1 MALQE
6 LERNK
11 KYRISVVLGY
21 NGSKMIRHTEIFYGG
36 KKEARLRENEIKNQN
51 KNHTFVKRTKKTVQE
66 LMIEYM
72 EFKKSEW
79 TPKTYIANK
88 KRIENINNKIGHN
101 NLQELNAKTIES
113 FYKYLKDEI
122 HYSDSTIK
130 KHYEIINNAL
140 NTAVKWDYITFNVNS
155 KVTKPKP
162 RPKEVI
168 CYSPEEVEKLIKV
181 IQNEPLKYQAI
192 ILLALDS
199 GCRRGEL
206 TGLLWEDIDFKNSTI
221 NINKTT
227 QYLPEYGIF
236 ETKTKSRTSDRKIYI
251 SSTTLNI
258 LRKYRSEQLQKK
270 LLLGNKWGNSKR
282 VFTTQ
287 YGQDM
292 HPDTPSQIL
301 RNIIK
306 KYNLKKIKFHALRHT
321 SISLMI
327 SKGVQLQIISKKA
340 GHSNTA
346 ITHQIYSH
354 FFDDEFKEVANIMND
369 FLQIKKA

>member
-1 MALQE
+1 M
-6 LERNK
+6 
-11 KYRISVVLGY
+11 
-21 NGSKMIRHTEIFYGG
+21 
-36 KKEARLRENEIKNQN
+36 
-51 KNHTFVKRTKKTVQE
+51 
-66 LMIEYM
+66 
-72 EFKKSEW
+72 
-79 TPKTYIANK
+79 
-88 KRIENINNKIGHN
+88 
-101 NLQELNAKTIES
+101 
-113 FYKYLKDEI
+113 
-122 HYSDSTIK
+122 
-130 KHYEIINNAL
+130 
-140 NTAVKWDYITFNVNS
+140 
-155 KVTKPKP
+155 
-162 RPKEVI
+162 
-168 CYSPEEVEKLIKV
+168 
-181 IQNEPLKYQAI
+181 
-192 ILLALDS
+192 DS